1 MNTANA
7 NSPSTTSVTVTHRDG
22 HTEQVA
28 VRKVLHGQFQVLCA
42 AIADES
48 EAGELAEAKLY
59 VADKPDEWWASITE
73 QSFEEI
79 LDAGDQLVRKP
90 FKSWYRRRLRLLD
103 LNKDASRVVEH
114 ALQQLSEQQGKAG
127 TAANA

>member
-1 MNTANA
+1 MNTPTG
-7 NSPSTTSVTVTHRDG
+7 PSSVSNVLTVIHRDG
-22 HTEQVA
+22 HAEEVTI
-28 VRKVLHGQFQVLCA
+28 RKVLHGQFQALCA

-48 EAGELAEAKLY
+48 ESGELAEAKLY
-59 VADKPDEWWASITE
+59 VADKPDQWWASITE
-73 QSFEEI
+73 ESFDEI